1 MTERNGESETGV
13 NPTQAQ
19 NGTPRAST
27 STSTHLDS
35 RISVEGELLPNLAT
49 TRKFILPE

>member
-1 MTERNGESETGV
+1 MTERNGESEPGV

-19 NGTPRAST
+19 NDIPRAST

-35 RISVEGELLPNLAT
+35 RISVKSELLPNLAT
-49 TRKFILPE
+49 KRKFVLPE